1 MGQMKLI
8 KGDITRLEVDAI
20 VNAANNELIG
30 GGGVD
35 GAIHQAGGPS
45 ILEECRKIGFCRTGE
60 AVITGAG
67 DLPAKYVIHT
77 VGPIW
82 SGIGNENQLL
92 KNAYINSLKLAV
104 ERDLKTVAFPNIST
118 GVYGFPKEAAAQIA
132 IEACRDFLSA
142 SKQDMEIT
150 FVCFDNENFQYYSKI
165 LKS

>member
-104 ERDLKTVAFPNIST
+104 ERDLKTVAFP
-118 GVYGFPKEAAAQIA
+118 KEAAAQIA

-142 SKQDMEIT
+142 SKQDIEIT
-150 FVCFDNENFQYYSKI
+150 FVCFDEENFQYYSKI